1 MHAFLFWHMFWIRF
15 SSLQLKTNGKLLRDR
30 YGALYRKIKA
40 SRHRG
45 KLFAA
50 IHHINI
56 LQGEFDAKFESLEF
70 DEEFE
75 PDPKVRVLSARVDQ
89 LQQSLSLNDG
99 RHREELQKI
108 QEKFDESQKL
118 LQERD
123 GEKVVLQE
131 KNTELEQRNAFL
143 SNHAN
148 ALEMEVQENHQSL
161 GLKCKEA
168 TVPSEQTR
176 LKLED

>member
-1 MHAFLFWHMFWIRF
+1 M
-15 SSLQLKTNGKLLRDR
+15 
-30 YGALYRKIKA
+30 
-40 SRHRG
+40 
-45 KLFAA
+45 
-50 IHHINI
+50 
-56 LQGEFDAKFESLEF
+56 
-70 DEEFE
+70 
-75 PDPKVRVLSARVDQ
+75 RVLSARVDQ
-89 LQQSLSLNDG
+89 LQQSLSLNDD